1 MRRASATPWAALGI
15 LLSALP
21 ALSHHAFTSE
31 FDYTKAVTFTGVI
44 TKVEWINPH
53 AYFYLEAKD
62 SNGQVTTWTIESFP
76 PTALRK
82 AGMTREM
89 MKIGDSVTI
98 QAYPAKDGTRTLGWA
113 HKIEF
118 GDGRVIN
125 ISREPDAPLDGK

>member
-1 MRRASATPWAALGI
+1 MRRASAILWAAIGV
-15 LLSALP
+15 LLSASP

-31 FDYTKAVTFTGVI
+31 FDYTKTVTFTGVI

-62 SNGQVTTWTIESFP
+62 RDGRVTAWTIESFP
-76 PTALRK
+76 PAALRK

-118 GDGRVIN
+118 ADGRVIN
-125 ISREPDAPLDGK
+125 ISRESDAPPDGK

>member
-1 MRRASATPWAALGI
+1 MRRASAILWAVIGV
-15 LLSALP
+15 LLSASP

-31 FDYTKAVTFTGVI
+31 FDYTKTVTLTGVI

-62 SNGQVTTWTIESFP
+62 RDGRVTAWTIESFP
-76 PTALRK
+76 PAALRK
-82 AGMTREM
+82 AGMTRET
-89 MKIGDSVTI
+89 MKIGDAVTI

-118 GDGRVIN
+118 ADGRVIS
-125 ISREPDAPLDGK
+125 ISREPDAPADGK